1 MKRIACFVLVLIMA
15 LGLIGCGQETAS
27 TPTISA
33 PTNSDENKTY
43 RDPAEMPEAAKPFID
58 TDGDFD
64 YQTVDWNG
72 PEGYVIVYPAG
83 DNNAKAAATLLK
95 EFYKSSCNI
104 DLRIVTDKTNDTEKE
119 ILVGKTSRQESDK
132 NINESDIKVSL
143 TGKKLVFDGGHAV
156 TLNSAVNKYI
166 RLAPA
171 KGKACLFTL
180 KTDFEST
187 VLDGYKYVW
196 GDEFEGTDIDFTKW
210 DFEERM
216 SGSTKLEISW
226 EKDVVDV
233 NDGRLKLH
241 GINTFNP
248 LREGTLYKSPYSV
261 VTKYK
266 MNYVYGY
273 AEIRA
278 RVPFEKGSWPSFWG
292 LQIGANG
299 GKNKVG
305 GVAYDPEKAANAKYG
320 VEVDIFEV
328 FGSETS
334 LEPTIHRHYNTGVY
348 NYSEIHKT
356 DKNSYSDGSPVR
368 WNWEEKGVDLKT
380 LSQQYHTYGFLWT
393 EKEYS
398 FFVDGEKYETIDIT
412 KSFDLCDDYQGFHEP
427 LFLMFNNHVFADD
440 MKYYENVVEDHSK
453 MPFCYYIDW
462 LRLYQKP
469 GVGKLYIDTTPK
481 TYVGR

>member
-1 MKRIACFVLVLIMA
+1 MKRIFSAILIAVLLP
-15 LGLIGCGQETAS
+15 GLIACAGKPQEATS
-27 TPTISA
+27 TPS
-33 PTNSDENKTY
+33 SDDEKTY
-43 RDPAEMPEAAKPFID
+43 RDPAEKEEQAEPFVD

-64 YQTVDWNG
+64 YKTVSWDG
-72 PEGYVIVYPAG
+72 PDGYAIVYPSGDDAAG
-83 DNNAKAAATLLK
+83 SAANLFKAFAKETYGVTLT
-95 EFYKSSCNI
+95 
-104 DLRIVTDKTNDTEKE
+104 VTSDTAEEQEKE
-119 ILVGKTSRQESDK
+119 ILIGKTNRKESSDELSDAD
-132 NINESDIKVSL
+132 INVEISGS
-143 TGKKLVFDGGHAV
+143 KLLIEGGHSV
-156 TLNSAVNKYI
+156 TLTSAVNKYI
-166 RLAPA
+166 RLAPE
-171 KGKACLFTL
+171 KGKAAAFTL
-180 KTDFEST
+180 KTDFTST

-216 SGSTKLEISW
+216 SSSTKLEISW

-233 NDGRLKLH
+233 ADGRLKLH
-241 GINTFNP
+241 GISWFNP

-278 RVPFEKGSWPSFWG
+278 RVPFEKGAWPSFWG

-305 GVAYDPEKAANAKYG
+305 GVAYDPEKAAAAKYG

-328 FGSETS
+328 FGSLTA
-334 LEPTIHRHYNTGVY
+334 LEPTIHRHYNSGNY
-348 NYSEIHKT
+348 NYAEIH
-356 DKNSYSDGSPVR
+356 DAGKNSTTDGSYVR
-368 WNWEEKGVDLKT
+368 WDWEEKGVDIKT

-393 EKEYS
+393 DKEYS
-398 FFVDGEKYETIDIT
+398 FYVDGEKYETIDIT
-412 KSFDLCDDYQGFHEP
+412 KSFDECEDYQGFHEP

-440 MKYYENVVEDHSK
+440 MSYYENVVEDHSR

-462 LRLYQKP
+462 LRVYQKP

>member
-1 MKRIACFVLVLIMA
+1 MKRIVCLILVAVLSI
-15 LGLIGCGQETAS
+15 GFIGCGSKPQETV
-27 TPTISA
+27 SA
-33 PTNSDENKTY
+33 PNDPEDNKTY
-43 RDPAEMPEAAKPFID
+43 RDPAEKPESAEPFVD

-64 YQTVDWNG
+64 YETAVWEG
-72 PEGYVIVYPAG
+72 PEGYRVVYPKGNTA
-83 DNNAKAAATLLK
+83 AKASAELLVDYFSK
-95 EFYKSSCNI
+95 EHKI
-104 DLRIVTDKTNDTEKE
+104 DLIVTADTASEQERE
-119 ILVGKTSRQESDK
+119 ILVGKTNRAESAKD
-132 NINESDIKVSL
+132 ISDSDIKVSL
-143 TGKKLVFDGGHAV
+143 NGEKLVFDAGHDV
-156 TLNSAVNKYI
+156 TLNSAVNKFI
-166 RLAPA
+166 RLAPK
-171 KGKACLFTL
+171 KGEAVTFTL
-180 KTDFEST
+180 KTDFKAT

-216 SGSTKLEISW
+216 TGSTKLEISW

-233 NDGRLKLH
+233 ADGRLKLH

-334 LEPTIHRHYNTGVY
+334 LEPTIHRHYNTGIY
-348 NYSEIHKT
+348 NYSEIHGT
-356 DKNSYSDGSPVR
+356 DKNSYSDGSTVR

-462 LRLYQKP
+462 FRLYQKP